1 MSDNEKKLAGNL
13 GEYDAEM
20 GGIEKQLQEEKGLY
34 DEAKKQL
41 MEYETHFNA
50 LRKEKEE
57 AQAIQR
63 EREETKNKKQ

>member
-1 MSDNEKKLAGNL
+1 
-13 GEYDAEM
+13 M